1 MHICFIDFFFPF
13 FWYQNFDKLYIGKTK
28 ISQNFP
34 KFSQILCQNFF
45 LLGIKTMH
53 RCKMNIIHIV
63 VPKVPKLDNVLVNVI
78 AAITTQN
85 QLSNQQVLRKCE
97 LVKAKVVTN

>member
-1 MHICFIDFFFPF
+1 
-13 FWYQNFDKLYIGKTK
+13 
-28 ISQNFP
+28 
-34 KFSQILCQNFF
+34 
-45 LLGIKTMH
+45 MH

-78 AAITTQN
+78 ATITTRN

>member
-1 MHICFIDFFFPF
+1 LEKQKFP
-13 FWYQNFDKLYIGKTK
+13 K

-34 KFSQILCQNFF
+34 KFFVKKYF

-53 RCKMNIIHIV
+53 RCKMNIIYIV

-78 AAITTQN
+78 ATITTQN